1 MPERRSLNRPTR
13 LNRSATAF
21 AGALF
26 CCLVLLAGCKTSQD
40 AASAATQMSATA
52 KSLSDYYAALG
63 VILSDT
69 DQIYSIND
77 KLYSKPYSDESR
89 KALKTTQAELAKR
102 VELAADLST
111 LAGDFAKLTG
121 SKAPTDVAAACSKLQ
136 TEADGLA
143 SYNPSAVEQNMIKSA
158 LQLLVTAI
166 QEHKEREAARAMDS
180 LAGGLSS
187 LFDKE
192 APAWNSVDNVY
203 ASLAANLARS
213 LVDQYAV
220 DNTSLL
226 KPALEPFGL
235 TPAPASADIN
245 SKLAPLAKQ
254 QIADRQAALE
264 SSYTRATDAMSKS
277 LKEMSQRIHMV
288 AEDKPM
294 AYRAPPVTVSTVE
307 KWAMQFLSN

>member
-1 MPERRSLNRPTR
+1 
-13 LNRSATAF
+13 
-21 AGALF
+21 
-26 CCLVLLAGCKTSQD
+26 
-40 AASAATQMSATA
+40 MSATA

-69 DQIYSIND
+69 DQIYAIND

-89 KALKTTQAELAKR
+89 KELKTTQAELAKR
-102 VELAADLST
+102 VQLAADLST

-121 SKAPTDVAAACSKLQ
+121 SKAPADVAAACSKLQ

-192 APAWNSVDNVY
+192 APAWNSVDDVY
-203 ASLAANLARS
+203 AGVAANLARN
-213 LVDQYAV
+213 LVDQNAV
-220 DNTSLL
+220 ENTALL

-235 TPAPASADIN
+235 APSSASSDVNSYIN
-245 SKLAPLAKQ
+245 SKLAPVARQ
-254 QIADRQAALE
+254 QITDRKAALE
-264 SSYTRATDAMSKS
+264 SSYTKATDAMSKS
-277 LKEMSQRIHMV
+277 LKEMLQRIHMV

-294 AYRAPPVTVSTVE
+294 AFRAPPVTVSTVE
-307 KWAMQFLSN
+307 QWATQFLSN